1 MWDGYGRRQLST
13 VSGPLSYKRHLV
25 VESVASEGLFV
36 LSEAGESVFR
46 GPVFVHVADLV
57 DGQRSD
63 DDIVRALAG
72 RFPAAQVY
80 FALASLRRAGVL
92 DDLSL
97 GLPDRATAFWH
108 AIGATPSPA
117 VFRLVT
123 FGDVEGQLFETRLRE
138 LGLEFD
144 DQAPRALVLTDDY
157 LRRGLDEFDDM
168 ARREGMTYLLCKP
181 LGLVP
186 WIGPTFMADQ
196 PGCLACLGQR
206 LHGHRRVQSFLQRHV
221 GRAEPYATAIA
232 ALPATIDAVVGLLAA
247 QLQLWCSSVDS
258 PALERTVVSLELP
271 SLTSTHHVLTARPQC
286 PRCGDPGLVARRMS
300 IPIVLSPIAA
310 TRRDGGSRR
319 DDAHTTYARLEHH
332 ISPITGIVSRMV
344 RSTVEGSTAAH
355 SYFTD
360 HNFVHMTDN
369 LEFLRIS
376 LRSHSGGKG
385 RSDMQART
393 SALCESIERYSG
405 LRQYDEAVR
414 VASFAELGEAAVHP
428 NAIMCFSD
436 KQLRERE
443 AWNRRGELF
452 CWVPERFD
460 EHAQIEWTP
469 AWVPGDD
476 TPRWIATSLCFYAAD
491 SPWMRADSN
500 GAAAGSTVE
509 EAIVQGFMEL
519 VERDAVALWWY
530 NRLCLPA
537 VDLASFDEPDFL
549 RSQAELAARG
559 RELWVLELPTDLGIP
574 CHVAVSRR
582 VDQPGEELVF
592 GFGAHFDAALS
603 ISRAIT
609 ELHQFLP
616 HVGADSHP
624 PTTIP
629 GRWYREAS
637 VATEPYLWPD
647 ERAPLRR
654 RGDSSPPPSEHLRDT
669 ILRCQALVRARGLE
683 LMVQDHTRPDT
694 GLCVVKVF
702 VPGLR
707 HFWARLGPGRL
718 YDVPVAL
725 GLLDAARDEAQL
737 NPIAMFV

>member
-1 MWDGYGRRQLST
+1 M
-13 VSGPLSYKRHLV
+13 SGPLQFKRHLV
-25 VESVASEGLFV
+25 VELVPSEGVFI
-36 LSEAGESVFR
+36 LSEAGESAFR
-46 GPVFVHVADLV
+46 GPVFVRVAQLV
-57 DGQRSD
+57 DGRRSD
-63 DDIVRALAG
+63 DDIARALAAEL
-72 RFPAAQVY
+72 PAAQVY
-80 FALASLRRAGVL
+80 FAIASLRRAGVL
-92 DDLSL
+92 DDVALA
-97 GLPDRATAFWH
+97 LPDRHAAFWH
-108 AIGATPSPA
+108 AVAATPATAS
-117 VFRLVT
+117 VRLLA
-123 FGDVEGQLFETRLRE
+123 FGEVDAALFEAKLRA
-138 LGLEFD
+138 LGVVID
-144 DQAPRALVLTDDY
+144 DQATRALVLTDDY
-157 LRRGLDEFDDM
+157 LRRELDEFDAH
-168 ARREGMTYLLCKP
+168 ARREGIDTLLCKP
-181 LGLVP
+181 LGLQP
-186 WIGPTFMADQ
+186 WIGPLFPSAQ
-196 PGCLACLGQR
+196 PGCLACLSQR
-206 LHGHRRVQSFLQRHV
+206 LRGHRRVQGFLQRHT
-221 GRAEPYATAIA
+221 GRVEPYPVAIA
-232 ALPATIDAVVGLLAA
+232 ALPATVDAVAGLLAT
-247 QLQLWCSSVDS
+247 QLSLWAANVE
-258 PALERTVVSLELP
+258 PHTLERAVISVELP
-271 SLTSTHHVLTARPQC
+271 SLTSTRHVLTVRPQC
-286 PRCGDPGLVARRMS
+286 PRCGDPGLVARAMS
-300 IPIVLSPIAA
+300 RPIVINPIAA

-436 KQLRERE
+436 AQLSERE
-443 AWNRRGELF
+443 TWNRRGELF

-476 TPRWIATSLCFYAAD
+476 TPRWIASSLCFYAAD

-500 GAAAGSTVE
+500 GAAAGSTIE

-530 NRLCLPA
+530 NRLHLPG

-654 RGDSSPPPSEHLRDT
+654 CGDHSPPPSEHLRDT

-725 GLLDAARDEAQL
+725 GLLDAALDEAQL
-737 NPIAMFV
+737 NPIPMFV